1 MRTDHDNFGRA
12 ANLDFD
18 VVAGFTVNF
27 VAVAARLKTCGD
39 KRAVDV
45 ISRREQ
51 LRITRHVAF
60 TDLAGQRLY
69 VADKLVAQL
78 CFFAGERRRSTRIT
92 SPRHPNHCPPGE
104 RRAGRDDDEDNEK
117 EAHHS
122 VSRPAIFAVIPSESE
137 GPRKRPNSC
146 GDKSIQ
152 RGFLVTTS
160 AFFFARRQP
169 LISFSRAIASRG
181 SS

>member
-27 VAVAARLKTCGD
+27 VAVATRLKTCGD
-39 KRAVDV
+39 ERAVDV
-45 ISRREQ
+45 VSRREQ

-78 CFFAGERRRSTRIT
+78 CFFTGERRRSTRI
-92 SPRHPNHCPPGE
+92 SAAGHSHHRPPGE
-104 RRAGRDDDEDNEK
+104 RRTGRDDDEDNEK
-117 EAHHS
+117 DAH
-122 VSRPAIFAVIPSESE
+122 
-137 GPRKRPNSC
+137 
-146 GDKSIQ
+146 
-152 RGFLVTTS
+152 
-160 AFFFARRQP
+160 
-169 LISFSRAIASRG
+169 
-181 SS
+181 